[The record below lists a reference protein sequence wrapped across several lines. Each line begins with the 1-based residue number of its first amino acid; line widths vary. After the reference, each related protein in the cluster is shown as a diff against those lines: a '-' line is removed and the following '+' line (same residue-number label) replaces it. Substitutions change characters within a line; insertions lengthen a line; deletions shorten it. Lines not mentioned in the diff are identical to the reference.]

1 MAISG
6 YADLASVRP
15 GGTLTLFVSTDA
27 PRFRAELYRV
37 GAVRGPP
44 LPMTPDRDVRAGVQ
58 RPPGGPNADWGWQPF
73 TYAIPPGWASGIY
86 VCFLVECDAAGA
98 DLPVQALD
106 RRTYDGPDRKVMFV
120 VRAPAG
126 HERRIVF
133 KVPTATYAAYNYT
146 GGGSCYADAGG
157 FTVSLRR
164 PGIGTGGVTTY
175 ARAGT
180 PYPQVD
186 WYDPSSDRA
195 TLVHL
200 EAPFI
205 AWLEKCGYAFDYCND
220 FDFEADAA
228 VLAPYHLMLSVGHDE
243 YWSERLREQVNA
255 MLHRGG
261 NVAFLSGN
269 TCYKFVTYPTPWQL
283 TNRGTWPKAGRA
295 SEEQL
300 TGVSYV
306 HGGGRWESTGMWDGP
321 RQAVGY
327 ELQFQDHWALKNV
340 ASPLGDVYPDTGE
353 PSGCIGYECD
363 GAKAT
368 KQNGVWT
375 PQGTPGD
382 FFILGQATLDGSW
395 QDDLDHSRACTIG
408 LYTSP
413 GIAFAVGSVDWV
425 RVASSGR
432 DPNVANLTRNVI
444 DALSVAEPGWS
455 PLGGQITSAPL
466 PVRHADGKLEVFG
479 RGYDGAAR
487 RCAQLAPGGGWTGWT
502 GVGGALAGN
511 GRVPSRLAW
520 ARGSEGRPVI
530 AARFADGSVEVLSP
544 SAPGGAW
551 GAWVSLS
558 GRVGSDPAMAAS
570 ADGRVSAFVRGYD
583 GLVYVQQQAA
593 PGAAFGG
600 WAPLQ
605 ANSADRIG
613 GNLDVAPNADG
624 RLQLFARGGD
634 HALWTFAQ
642 ASPSDLHGNWTSLG
656 GSFAS
661 DPAVGINADGRLEVF
676 ARGVS
681 GKLYH
686 AWQKSPGGAFSTFAD
701 RGGLLAG
708 NPAVARNAD
717 GRLEAFARGTDGAIW
732 HVSQVA
738 PNGTWGPWS
747 SLGGA
752 FAGDPAVVAG
762 EGGRLDVFATS
773 PARSVWHRAQR
784 TPGSW

>member
-6 YADLASVRP
+6 YPDLASVRP
-15 GGTLTLFVSTDA
+15 GGTLTLYVSTDA
-27 PRFRAELYRV
+27 PRFRAEFYRV
-37 GAVRGPP
+37 GAVRSAP
-44 LPMTPDRDVRAGVQ
+44 LPTGTERDVRAGIH
-58 RPPGGPNADWGWQPF
+58 RPVAGPNADWGWQPF
-73 TYAIPPGWASGIY
+73 TYAIPSGWTSGVY
-86 VCFLVECDAAGA
+86 VCFFVECDAAGT
-98 DLPVQALD
+98 DLPNQALD
-106 RRTYDGPDRKVMFV
+106 RRSWDGPDRKAMFV

-126 HERRIVF
+126 KERRIVF

-175 ARAGT
+175 GRAGT

-195 TLVHL
+195 TLAHL

-205 AWLEKCGYAFDYCND
+205 AWLEKCGYALDYCND
-220 FDFEADAA
+220 FDFEVDAE
-228 VLAPYHLMLSVGHDE
+228 VLAPYQLMLSVGHDE
-243 YWSERLREQVNA
+243 YWSDKLRDQVTA

-261 NVAFLSGN
+261 NVAFFSGN
-269 TCYKFVTYPTPWQL
+269 TCYKYVSYATPWQL
-283 TNRGTWPKAGRA
+283 TNRGTWVKCGRA

-321 RQAVGY
+321 RQVVGY
-327 ELQFQDHWALKNV
+327 ELQLQDHWALRNV

-368 KQNGVWT
+368 KQNGVWVPT
-375 PQGTPGD
+375 GTPGD
-382 FFILGQATLDGSW
+382 FMILGQASLDGSW
-395 QDDLDHSRACTIG
+395 QDDLDHTRACTIG

-413 GIAFAVGSVDWV
+413 GIAFTVGSVDWA

-444 DALSVAEPGWS
+444 DALSVTEPGWS
-455 PLGGQITSAPL
+455 ALGGQITSAPL
-466 PVRHADGKLEVFG
+466 VVRHADGKLEVFG

-487 RCAQLAPGGGWTGWT
+487 HCAQAAPGGAWTGWA

-511 GRVPSRLAW
+511 GHVPSRLAW
-520 ARGSEGRPVI
+520 AKGSDGRPVV
-530 AARFADGSVEVLSP
+530 AARFADGSVEVLQL
-544 SAPGGAW
+544 SAPGGPW
-551 GAWVSLS
+551 GAWASLS
-558 GRVGSDPAMAAS
+558 GRVGSDPAMAVN
-570 ADGRVSAFVRGYD
+570 ADGRLAVFVRGYD
-583 GLVYVQQQAA
+583 GLIYVQEQAA

-600 WAPLQ
+600 WTPLP
-605 ANSADRIG
+605 AGSADRAG
-613 GNLDVAPNADG
+613 GNPDVAPNADG

-642 ASPSDLHGNWTSLG
+642 GSPNDLHGSWTSLG

-661 DPAVGINADGRLEVF
+661 DPAVGTNADGRLEVF

-686 AWQKSPGGAFSTFAD
+686 AWQESPGGAFSTFAD
-701 RGGLLAG
+701 RGGSAAG

-717 GRLEAFARGTDGAIW
+717 GRLEVFARGLDGAVW
-732 HVSQVA
+732 HLAQVA
-738 PNGTWGPWS
+738 PNGTWGPWA
-747 SLGGA
+747 SLGGT
-752 FAGDPAVVAG
+752 FVGDPAVVLG
-762 EGGRLDVFATS
+762 EGGRLEVFAVN
-773 PARSVWHRAQR
+773 PARSVWVRVQR
-784 TPGSW
+784 TPGAW